1 MLNVNKATTQKE
13 MRYTIMMNVIKKFA
27 EAFNENKASVICG
40 MAMMCGNANAYAMY
54 AAMTNAEC
62 K

>member
-1 MLNVNKATTQKE
+1 MHNVNKATKRKE
-13 MRYTIMMNVIKKFA
+13 MRYTIMINVIKKFA
-27 EAFNENKASVICG
+27 EAFNESKASVICG

-54 AAMTNAEC
+54 EAMTNADR

>member
-1 MLNVNKATTQKE
+1 MLNVNKQSNRKE

-54 AAMTNAEC
+54 AAMTNADR